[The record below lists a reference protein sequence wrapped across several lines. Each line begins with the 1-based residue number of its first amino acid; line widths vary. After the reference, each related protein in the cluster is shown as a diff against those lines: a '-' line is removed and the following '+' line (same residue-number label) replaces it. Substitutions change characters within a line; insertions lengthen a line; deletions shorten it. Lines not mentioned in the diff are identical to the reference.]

1 MKLYSPY
8 QIHKMADREI
18 NKAYSQLRS
27 IANKRLERQQ
37 ALNIGMR
44 AREGFRFPTI
54 ANIEASS
61 KDTVSAALADVS
73 MWLRSDHTT
82 IKGERKAVAQFQ
94 ETIRKMKYP
103 DLVKDLDTTYETMK
117 YLDDLRVQYSDKIYD
132 SGDVLDV
139 LQKAQYLN
147 IPQNVLEKNINAF
160 YEKRKKFLK
169 IKAPKTKGYT
179 PVAVSRLIAEYI
191 EEQMS

>member
-1 MKLYSPY
+1 M
-8 QIHKMADREI
+8 
-18 NKAYSQLRS
+18 
-27 IANKRLERQQ
+27 Q
-37 ALNIGMR
+37 AQNIGIR

-54 ANIEASS
+54 ASIEASS

-73 MWLRSDHTT
+73 MWLRSDRTT

-117 YLDDLRVQYSDKIYD
+117 YLDDLREQYSDKIYD

-139 LQKAQYLN
+139 LQQAQYLN

-169 IKAPKTKGYT
+169 IRVPKTAGYT
-179 PVAVSRLIAEYI
+179 PVAVSRIIAEYI